1 MYIDDH
7 TSFQNS
13 FGASCHTLGLF
24 QVSRIEIIELTVG
37 VIMRSSTERVV
48 SHTYS
53 KGNTSSRGKNQKRRI
68 GKRSDEK
75 SQETRSR
82 RHRHCVLA
90 EFAAIEFNLLIC

>member
-13 FGASCHTLGLF
+13 FGASYHTLGLF

-53 KGNTSSRGKNQKRRI
+53 EGNTSSRGKNQKSGIR
-68 GKRSDEK
+68 KCSDEK
-75 SQETRSR
+75 SQETSPG
-82 RHRHCVLA
+82 
-90 EFAAIEFNLLIC
+90 